1 LFGGIMKRTTLAL
14 TLTFSLLFSAMA
26 GTSLLNVTGANKACS
41 APIAHF
47 YQSAVGSAISD
58 NDAEASSPELS
69 PEELWNFTVANYTA
83 NTRSFGWRRP
93 NVENGIAYLCNTES
107 YIIPGEPHVPLLDI
121 PVTHSLGTVH
131 AINITSGEELWNL
144 TGAGDHF
151 YFATVDGVAY
161 ISASDSRVTNG
172 QSAGGRLYA
181 LDAANGTLKWS
192 HHFNGVI
199 HWFPINEGL
208 VYVFFEASDANGHH
222 SYVCALNTSDGS
234 QFWRWEADYSYLS
247 YPAVGDGAIYFG
259 TYPEKQYC
267 AVSALNGTELWRVPV
282 EHRVISPSSVIDG
295 VVYFNS
301 NKAIYALNAENGEK
315 LWNYSAIS
323 DHPCV
328 VY

>member
-1 LFGGIMKRTTLAL
+1 MKRTTLAL

-83 NTRSFGWRRP
+83 NTLSFGWRRP

-121 PVTHSLGTVH
+121 PVTHSLGTVR

-208 VYVFFEASDANGHH
+208 VYVFFQASDSNGHH

-259 TYPEKQYC
+259 T
-267 AVSALNGTELWRVPV
+267 
-282 EHRVISPSSVIDG
+282 
-295 VVYFNS
+295 
-301 NKAIYALNAENGEK
+301 
-315 LWNYSAIS
+315 
-323 DHPCV
+323 
-328 VY
+328 